1 MTQTLPIE
9 RTLKTFSQ
17 LQSQFNLD
25 RTTDDQFFTEWLN
38 PEGELTETERQ
49 ALDAI
54 QHKYFYQLSDGQLGE
69 ETIKLIVLSPLLDLA
84 GFFEPPFRFKTET
97 TVQIVVESD
106 EVTYR
111 GRIDALVLLETL
123 WVVVIESKETSFSL
137 EMALPQTLAYM
148 LANPNL
154 QKPVF
159 GMVTNGGN
167 FIFVKLQNGEFPQY
181 ELSSVF
187 SLLPRRNQ
195 LYDVLQILK
204 GLGRIAIQ
212 WGRGNREPQ
221 ISQIITDG

>member
-9 RTLKTFSQ
+9 RTVKTFSQ
-17 LQSQFNLD
+17 LQTQFNLQ
-25 RTTDDQFFTEWLN
+25 RTTDDQFFQEWLN
-38 PEGELTETERQ
+38 
-49 ALDAI
+49 LDHSMTASEQQTLDGI
-54 QHKYFYQLSDGQLGE
+54 QQKYFYQLSEGQLGE

-84 GFFEPPFRFKTET
+84 GFFEPPFRFTTEP
-97 TVQIVVESD
+97 TVQITAEQD
-106 EVTYR
+106 DIIYR
-111 GRIDALVLLETL
+111 GRIDALVLLERL

-148 LANPNL
+148 LAHPNP
-154 QKPVF
+154 QRPVF

-167 FIFVKLQNGEFPQY
+167 FIFVKLQHQEFPQY

-204 GLGRIAIQ
+204 RLGRMAIAFQ
-212 WGRGNREPQ
+212 LV
-221 ISQIITDG
+221 

>member
-9 RTLKTFSQ
+9 RTIKTFSQ
-17 LQSQFNLD
+17 LQTEFNLQ
-25 RTTDDQFFTEWLN
+25 RSTNNQFFTEWLN
-38 PEGELTETERQ
+38 PDSELTEKERQ

-54 QHKYFYQLSDGQLGE
+54 QQKYFYQLSDGQLGE

-84 GFFEPPFRFKTET
+84 GFFEPPFRFKTEA
-97 TVQIVVESD
+97 TVQIAVESD
-106 EVTYR
+106 EVIYR

-148 LANPNL
+148 LANPNPER
-154 QKPVF
+154 PVF

-167 FIFVKLQNGEFPQY
+167 FIFVKLQNQGFPQY
-181 ELSSVF
+181 DFSNVF
-187 SLLPRRNQ
+187 SLLPRANQ

-204 GLGRIAIQ
+204 RLGGMALQR
-212 WGRGNREPQ
+212 
-221 ISQIITDG
+221 